1 MGWTDRQEVRER
13 KEAGVVSPV
22 YLYRSPAA
30 WTNATELLQDRQ
42 RQVTGLILRILQ
54 FNSPYQRAPEDV
66 SFSCFILCAVI
77 RKCNSVYTPNNWTH
91 LMEVNIDRGL
101 AITGSEQVWTWGDTR
116 LLEGKNCSWRNAFP
130 ADSCYSCFLS
140 SPPQQVFPRLPLVTG
155 PWVTKT
161 LLCPGTVFP
170 LCPENGKRVKWP
182 LPCLSLLVCRA
193 GNVNLHFLP
202 HETSLRFVIHS
213 SNFGTT

>member
-30 WTNATELLQDRQ
+30 WMNATELLQDRQ

-77 RKCNSVYTPNNWTH
+77 RKCNSVYTLNNWTH

-101 AITGSEQVWTWGDTR
+101 AITGSEQVWPWGDTR

-130 ADSCYSCFLS
+130 ADSCHSCFLS
-140 SPPQQVFPRLPLVTG
+140 SLSPTAGISKISSCDWTLGHKDLALPRYSVSPVPREWKEGQVATAL
-155 PWVTKT
+155 
-161 LLCPGTVFP
+161 
-170 LCPENGKRVKWP
+170 
-182 LPCLSLLVCRA
+182 
-193 GNVNLHFLP
+193 
-202 HETSLRFVIHS
+202 FVS
-213 SNFGTT
+213 FGL